1 MGDLIHLDERR
12 GRRAA
17 SATAFFFDIC
27 CPLSYL
33 VTERVERTLGAVD
46 WVPVDGALLGAQDRE
61 DDTRL
66 GVLRARAES
75 YARELR
81 LPLVWPGAH
90 STHPLRPP
98 RAPRAR
104 RACTFACELG
114 AGAAFALAA
123 SRLAFC
129 GGFDLDDPE
138 TLAEAAAAAG
148 VPLKACLAAAGEA
161 WRDAELRDAAALLRE
176 HGVAQLPAL
185 RIDGRWLEGEA
196 ALLAG
201 PLLRVGRARP

>member
-12 GRRAA
+12 SRRAA

-33 VTERVERTLGAVD
+33 VAERVERLLGAVD
-46 WVPVDGALLGAQDRE
+46 WIPVEGALLCARDRE
-61 DDTRL
+61 DDARL
-66 GVLRARAES
+66 DVLRARVES

-81 LPLVWPGAH
+81 LPLVWPDVHPAH
-90 STHPLRPP
+90 PTRPP

-114 AGAAFALAA
+114 AGPAFALAA

-148 VPLKACLAAAGEA
+148 VPLQPCLEAAGET
-161 WRDAELRDAAALLRE
+161 WRDEELSDAALLLQE

-196 ALLAG
+196 ALLTG
-201 PLLRVGRARP
+201 PLLRAGRAQR